1 MVCSSCTA
9 VWLGALA
16 VAVYFIYKFIQGRL
30 AQNKLDRWNNTPK
43 DLVILHGFEAAK
55 TMPNASPFVLK
66 VQTYLRM
73 ANIPHKMDYAD
84 AMGPKGKAPWIS
96 INSQHIADSELII
109 DFLRKKFEKNLNGK
123 YTEKEIAIASTVNV
137 MLNEHFLWG
146 VALERWVYGPSSRL
160 AKVFDIPFPIRVMI
174 GRTVNK
180 RAKGQGMGLHTESE
194 AVHLASKDLRYVS
207 TILGS
212 NKFICGDEPC
222 ELDAGIF
229 SQLAMALW
237 GVPDSP
243 YEKLMNGE
251 LKNLKEYCL
260 RMKERYWSDWDQIL
274 AKK

>member
-1 MVCSSCTA
+1 
-9 VWLGALA
+9 
-16 VAVYFIYKFIQGRL
+16 
-30 AQNKLDRWNNTPK
+30 
-43 DLVILHGFEAAK
+43 
-55 TMPNASPFVLK
+55 
-66 VQTYLRM
+66 
-73 ANIPHKMDYAD
+73 
-84 AMGPKGKAPWIS
+84 
-96 INSQHIADSELII
+96 
-109 DFLRKKFEKNLNGK
+109 
-123 YTEKEIAIASTVNV
+123 
-137 MLNEHFLWG
+137 MLNEHFLWYVNYSQRNFLKIFVPTCFSIGRG

-243 YEKLMNGE
+243 YEKLMNGTY
-251 LKNLKEYCL
+251 LFIIQVI
-260 RMKERYWSDWDQIL
+260 RFF
-274 AKK
+274 